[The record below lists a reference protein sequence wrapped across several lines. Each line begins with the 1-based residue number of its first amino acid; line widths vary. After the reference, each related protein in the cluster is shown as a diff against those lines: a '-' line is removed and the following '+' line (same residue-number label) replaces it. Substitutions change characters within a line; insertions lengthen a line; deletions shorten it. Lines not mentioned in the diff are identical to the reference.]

1 MYPMLASV
9 LGQMGRIGDP
19 GALRAYF
26 RGGQSLPTAYSD
38 SDTGR
43 KGNGKDSEAGGDGA
57 VYRSGGINSSGV
69 TTAELMSKH
78 VAVEM
83 DGNGR
88 WTKNQGLQPWDGH
101 RAGVEALRALR
112 FSRVYLLLCGTH
124 LVPNIPADRD

>member
-1 MYPMLASV
+1 MSRKRFLPVPTVSPSRKRN
-9 LGQMGRIGDP
+9 GIGDP

-38 SDTGR
+38 LLGE
-43 KGNGKDSEAGGDGA
+43 KGMVKIQKLVVVRFRATQTINDGV

-69 TTAELMSKH
+69 TTAELMPKH

-101 RAGVEALRALR
+101 RVGVEALRALR
-112 FSRVYLLLCGTH
+112 
-124 LVPNIPADRD
+124 